1 MVRGSI
7 TGDAGQGF
15 NVCNVFY
22 HGTSKDI
29 EGFDKAQL
37 GSLTG
42 AESAKKAIWLSNDP
56 VTAQAYAH
64 HSAVRGPVQK
74 LLNEATKAEEA
85 KNFDLYEQKIIEAE
99 NVEASLNAERRAGQN
114 IIPAYVKDDLFEVD
128 MKGRSFDDFGVSDEI
143 NEILDSAKRDGRA
156 GVRFDNLD
164 DAVGI
169 YNRPATH
176 VAMFEPSSVRSV
188 NAKFDPSKTD
198 SPNLLASS
206 PVATTGAA
214 TIAGL
219 LASIDSPETF
229 AETAARL
236 RAETSTN
243 GAYAPRSETL
253 QDITMGLRGLE
264 RSLEGNPA
272 SLLFP
277 DSYVQHLEEFNR
289 PYERSTYTG
298 ALLGALDFL

>member
-1 MVRGSI
+1 
-7 TGDAGQGF
+7 
-15 NVCNVFY
+15 
-22 HGTSKDI
+22 
-29 EGFDKAQL
+29 
-37 GSLTG
+37 
-42 AESAKKAIWLSNDP
+42 
-56 VTAQAYAH
+56 
-64 HSAVRGPVQK
+64 
-74 LLNEATKAEEA
+74 
-85 KNFDLYEQKIIEAE
+85 
-99 NVEASLNAERRAGQN
+99 
-114 IIPAYVKDDLFEVD
+114 